1 MFAGEYAVDGTI
13 AVKDLEKAL
22 TIYGKTKLS
31 LEEARALCSQLET
44 VDGKFNY
51 RDYVTVM
58 MS

>member
-1 MFAGEYAVDGTI
+1 MFAGEDAVDGTI
-13 AVKDLEKAL
+13 AVKDLERAL
-22 TIYGKTKLS
+22 TTYGKLS

>member
-1 MFAGEYAVDGTI
+1 MFAGEDAVDGTI

-22 TIYGKTKLS
+22 TTYGKLS